1 MSRLRDRRGY
11 RFLPKGRPAPPAST
25 RPCSTTMSNRTR
37 CDPWRRAETMWTCS
51 PLRFHMHRPHPR
63 INPLPGRAGAID
75 LPQPGTR
82 KRHCRAGAV
91 TPCPVS
97 AARQVWAMDE
107 GPLQRNAGRDRGAP
121 CRVGIDQAGR
131 VRQAIGGHLNP
142 GRQRSSDRDRAARST
157 FGIPAA
163 GKSSNDPLQSSG
175 LTGSCRSRR

>member
-1 MSRLRDRRGY
+1 
-11 RFLPKGRPAPPAST
+11 
-25 RPCSTTMSNRTR
+25 
-37 CDPWRRAETMWTCS
+37 MWTCS

-97 AARQVWAMDE
+97 AASQVWAMGE
-107 GPLQRNAGRDRGAP
+107 GPLQRNAGRDRGTP

-142 GRQRSSDRDRAARST
+142 GRQRSSDRDRAAKST

-163 GKSSNDPLQSSG
+163 GKSSNDPQRIWQEGESSRSAVAILASGRCVGVTSNQDCRTPERTQDGFSG
-175 LTGSCRSRR
+175 LE